1 MVYFHFESIPKVRRV
16 CIWTYNKMWLGSLG
30 MVYIYICILYIHIHT
45 RLTFGILSKWLPSK
59 IGQKTIKNHP
69 KFDTLIFE
77 SIRKVRRVCI
87 CIWNINVYIYIYIY
101 MYILRSWRV
110 VGSVQIILSLFE
122 STVWLLLSCFGDE
135 SVVWWDQ
142 V

>member
-1 MVYFHFESIPKVRRV
+1 MKRNEAWVFGNGSVFSFSMPSTFRPYFRV
-16 CIWTYNKMWLGSLG
+16 IC
-30 MVYIYICILYIHIHT
+30 IYICILYIHIHT

-87 CIWNINVYIYIYIY
+87 CIWNINVYIHWFSKVYKKLDGYVYVRISSNFSYTLEMNY
-101 MYILRSWRV
+101 MLRFSKLYEKLD
-110 VGSVQIILSLFE
+110 G
-122 STVWLLLSCFGDE
+122 
-135 SVVWWDQ
+135 
-142 V
+142 